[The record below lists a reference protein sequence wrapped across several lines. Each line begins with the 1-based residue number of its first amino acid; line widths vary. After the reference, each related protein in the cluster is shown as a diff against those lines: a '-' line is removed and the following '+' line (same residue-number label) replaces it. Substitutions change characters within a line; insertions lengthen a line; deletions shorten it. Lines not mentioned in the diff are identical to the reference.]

1 MRILLSQNTLKKYRI
16 SPVYEPD
23 YIFSLSGH
31 LCTAPLEVVNHGGNK
46 CHVIV
51 NHSFQNNKLPI
62 DIDNL
67 PLNTPGKYIIDPSQT
82 SINTVVDLK
91 NFQCAWSS
99 FSKCYLL
106 VADAPEGTQA
116 AVFDVD
122 AAFRNIPTH
131 PSACLFLAIMIKG
144 LIHLDHVLNFG
155 ASSSQGIFGRVTNAM
170 VRFLLT
176 WGIEAVIKWDFVF
189 LHYPIGHLLN
199 GTYDFSYSADLIW
212 SITDKLGQFWALA
225 KFVNFAPSFNYIGFL
240 WDLSA
245 KLVQLPTKKKLK
257 YLDQISSWT
266 PRFTHSQ
273 RCWIYHKNFKP
284 CLSCCTRRS
293 ISSGFL
299 GNLSAGGICW
309 YTNHSPIGTPW
320 ESSLHRCI
328 NELGH

>member
-155 ASSSQGIFGRVTNAM
+155 AS
-170 VRFLLT
+170 FLRGSLAESPML
-176 WGIEAVIKWDFVF
+176 WWDFF
-189 LHYPIGHLLN
+189 LHEALKQLLN
-199 GTYDFSYSADLIW
+199 GILFSYTILLDICW
-212 SITDKLGQFWALA
+212 MALMT
-225 KFVNFAPSFNYIGFL
+225 FL
-240 WDLSA
+240 T
-245 KLVQLPTKKKLK
+245 Q
-257 YLDQISSWT
+257 QISSGA
-266 PRFTHSQ
+266 SQ
-273 RCWIYHKNFKP
+273 TSWASFGLWPNLLILLP
-284 CLSCCTRRS
+284 LSITLVSSGTSLPSLFNYPQRRS
-293 ISSGFL
+293 
-299 GNLSAGGICW
+299 
-309 YTNHSPIGTPW
+309 
-320 ESSLHRCI
+320 
-328 NELGH
+328 